1 MATTRKPLL
10 RSAAR
15 LDDYRLCEL
24 LTLRAPL
31 IPTKGFYDP
40 NAPADLCSHKRD
52 TTAIATAW
60 RAHEMMLLHL
70 WISGW
75 LPTLK
80 FIAYEPGAPGT
91 RPPGWWRYLTS
102 IGRERHETEER
113 YLTSHCLWLDGE
125 QEAAAAHALS
135 AQFGLWPTPPTA

>member
-40 NAPADLCSHKRD
+40 NAPADPCSHKRD
-52 TTAIATAW
+52 TTAIAAAW

-91 RPPGWWRYLTS
+91 RPPGWWTYRAPDA
-102 IGRERHETEER
+102 RRQHETEALYLSRHRLWQSGER
-113 YLTSHCLWLDGE
+113 
-125 QEAAAAHALS
+125 EAAAARRK
-135 AQFGLWPTPPTA
+135 GRD